1 MRLPVCFAAP
11 LLDQSENFG
20 ELVAAECLM
29 SFTVYGVR
37 FFGRKERRSEK
48 HLRAICSGAPR
59 ELTNMWSLFSMR
71 GKQQG

>member
-1 MRLPVCFAAP
+1 MHLPACFTAP

-37 FFGRKERRSEK
+37 FFGWKERRSEN
-48 HLRAICSGAPR
+48 IYG
-59 ELTNMWSLFSMR
+59 LFAAGRPVS
-71 GKQQG
+71 